1 MSETLTENSADVIAA
16 GKAEDYHTNEKQEN
30 LMSREA
36 SVLGT
41 GESISGCTE
50 EEIEEACENNMNDG
64 DSHFESRTAS
74 MSFNS
79 DTTENSFRYVSTA
92 DEGKVE
98 ENSAPA
104 LDYKTDT
111 VAPDE
116 LSSEPEQQQNPAI
129 QDNPF
134 LQSVKYLEKH
144 QILRLFQVRAKISK
158 SITYIPLF

>member
-50 EEIEEACENNMNDG
+50 EEIEEACENNINDG

-79 DTTENSFRYVSTA
+79 NTTENSFRYVST

-116 LSSEPEQQQNPAI
+116 LSSEPEQQQNPAT

-158 SITYIPLF
+158 SITYIPLS